1 MPTQRVK
8 VTGGELFADVEGD
21 GPPVVL
27 LHAGVCDGRQW
38 EAVAQLCARR
48 LKTIRYDRRG
58 FGRSAKY
65 KHGRYSAALDLLELL
80 DKLGLD
86 RVVGCGSSA
95 GGEAL
100 LEAAALAPERFGRLV
115 LLAPSIWPW
124 DFAPE
129 MRVYGEAEE
138 AALAA
143 GDFDE
148 AVRLSLDMWVRD
160 PEHRTPVEAMLRAA
174 FENQRKRPFEEFGLE
189 DPPIGERLDA
199 ITCPVQIYVGEHDK
213 DDFRA
218 IAWHLADRLPDA
230 TAEEIPG
237 AGHLL
242 GLEAP
247 ELVAAAL

>member
-1 MPTQRVK
+1 MPTRRVK
-8 VTGGELFADVEGD
+8 VTGGELFADVDGE

-27 LHAGVCDGRQW
+27 VHAGVCDGRQW
-38 EAVAQLCARR
+38 EAVSQLCERR
-48 LKTIRYDRRG
+48 LTVVRYDRRG
-58 FGRSAKY
+58 YGRSAKY
-65 KHGRYSAALDLLELL
+65 KRGRYSGAIDLLELL
-80 DKLGLD
+80 DGLGIE

-95 GGEAL
+95 GAEAL
-100 LEAAALAPERFGRLV
+100 LEAAALAPDRFARLV

-129 MRVYGEAEE
+129 LDAYAEAEG
-138 AALAA
+138 AALAN

-148 AVRLSLDMWVRD
+148 AVRLNLDMWVHR
-160 PEHRTPVEAMLRAA
+160 PEHRGPVEAMLRRC

-189 DPPIGERLDA
+189 DPPIAERLDT
-199 ITCPVQIYVGEHDK
+199 ITCPVQIFVGEHDK